1 MTSDPHAGCPAHCL
15 TVRFVVPK
23 LKRWA
28 ASLSVAAALLLPALG
43 AVAQSIELV
52 NPILNGF
59 YPDPSIVKVGAD
71 YYLVNSTF
79 SYFPG
84 IPVMHSRDLK
94 NWKQVG
100 NVISRPSQM
109 NFLGDRMT
117 RGLFAPAIEYHNG
130 TYYVTCT
137 LIDHKGNFVVTA
149 KNPAGP
155 WSDPT
160 FLPEVKGIDPS
171 LYFEGDKAYVI
182 YNSDPPDNKPLYE
195 GHRSIKMMELNP
207 RTLQTVGE
215 AKIVV
220 NGGVD
225 ISKKPV
231 WIEGPHLM
239 KRGDWYYLY
248 AAEGGTSV
256 NHTEVVF
263 RSKAALGPFVPYD
276 KNPILSQREL
286 PKDRKDP
293 ITSAGHAQFVEGPD
307 GKTYA
312 IFLAV
317 RPYEGNF
324 YNTGRETF
332 IVPVVWKDEWPVM
345 DPGPNGV
352 QYRYQANFPEVKQPG
367 ARPQSGNFGYTLT
380 FEKQLDPALLLL
392 RTVDSTSF
400 ALSKAKGLTLK
411 LKPETC
417 AETGNPAF
425 IGKRQQHQ
433 FCTAETELTF
443 APKAATEQAGLVIF
457 QDEKHFYFLGKS
469 VDQGKPVL
477 QLYKST
483 PEAKRME
490 LLAQAPLKSAAGG
503 VQLRIQ
509 AQGDAYSFGFS
520 ENGKAWTVL
529 KDKVD
534 GKFLSTQVAGGFI
547 GCLFGMYA
555 TSSGQPTTN
564 TASFKWLKYEGNDP
578 MYRK

>member
-1 MTSDPHAGCPAHCL
+1 
-15 TVRFVVPK
+15 
-23 LKRWA
+23 
-28 ASLSVAAALLLPALG
+28 
-43 AVAQSIELV
+43 
-52 NPILNGF
+52 
-59 YPDPSIVKVGAD
+59 VKVGPD

-84 IPVMHSRDLK
+84 IPVMHSKDLK

-160 FLPEVKGIDPS
+160 FLPEVRGIDPS

-182 YNSDPPDNKPLYE
+182 YNSDPPGTPLYS
-195 GHRSIKMMELNP
+195 GHRSIKIIELNP
-207 RTLQTVGE
+207 QTLQTVGE

-225 ISKKPV
+225 LSKKPV

-239 KRGDWYYLY
+239 KRGNWYYLY

-263 RSKAALGPFVPYD
+263 RSKEPLGPFVPYE

-317 RPYEGNF
+317 RPYEDNY

-345 DPGPNGV
+345 APGPNGV
-352 QYRYQANFPEVKQPG
+352 QYSYKANFPEVKQPG
-367 ARPQSGNFGYTLT
+367 ARPQNGNFGYTLT
-380 FEKQLDPALLLL
+380 FEKQLDPALLFL
-392 RTVDSTSF
+392 RTVDSSNF
-400 ALSKAKGLTLK
+400 SLSKAKGLTLK

-425 IGKRQQHQ
+425 IGKRQQHMH
-433 FCTAETELTF
+433 CSAETELTF
-443 APKAATEQAGLVIF
+443 AAKAANETAGLVAF
-457 QDEKHFYFLGKS
+457 QDEKHFYYLCKS
-469 VDQGKPVL
+469 TEGGKPVV
-477 QLYKST
+477 QLFKST
-483 PEAKRME
+483 ADPKQPE
-490 LLAQAPLKSAAGG
+490 LLAKAPLKAAAGS
-503 VQLRIQ
+503 VQLRVN
-509 AQGDAYSFGFS
+509 AEGDAYAFSFS

-547 GCLFGMYA
+547 GCTFGMYG
-555 TSSGQPTTN
+555 TSAGQPTTN
-564 TASFKWLKYEGNDP
+564 SAAFKWLKYEGHDP
-578 MYRK
+578 MFKK

>member
-1 MTSDPHAGCPAHCL
+1 M
-15 TVRFVVPK
+15 
-23 LKRWA
+23 
-28 ASLSVAAALLLPALG
+28 
-43 AVAQSIELV
+43 V
-52 NPILNGF
+52 NPILSGF

-160 FLPEVKGIDPS
+160 FLPQVRGIDPS

-182 YNSDPPDNKPLYE
+182 YNSDPPDNKPLYD
-195 GHRSIKMMELNP
+195 GHRSIKIIELNP
-207 RTLQTVGE
+207 QSLQTVGE

-225 ISKKPV
+225 LSKKPV

-239 KRGDWYYLY
+239 KRNDWYYLY

-263 RSKAALGPFVPYD
+263 RSKAALGPFVPYE

-286 PKDRKDP
+286 PRDRKDP

-352 QYRYQANFPEVKQPG
+352 QYSYKASYPEVKQAG

-380 FEKQLDPALLLL
+380 FEKQLDPALLFL

-400 ALSKAKGLTLK
+400 SLSKAKGLTLK

-425 IGKRQQHQ
+425 IGKRQQHLY
-433 FCTAETELTF
+433 CTAETELTF
-443 APKAATEQAGLVIF
+443 APKAANEKAGLVIF
-457 QDEKHFYFLGKS
+457 QDEKHFYYLCKS
-469 VDQGKPVL
+469 VDGGKPML
-477 QLYKST
+477 QLFKST
-483 PEAKRME
+483 ADAKQPE
-490 LLAQAPLKSAAGG
+490 LLAQAPLKSATGS
-503 VQLRIQ
+503 VQLRIK
-509 AQGDAYSFGFS
+509 AQGDTYGFHFS
-520 ENGKAWTVL
+520 DNGKAWTTL
-529 KDKVD
+529 QDKVD
-534 GKFLSTQVAGGFI
+534 GKFLSTQVAGSFI
-547 GCLFGMYA
+547 GCVFGMYA
-555 TSSGQPTTN
+555 TSSGQPTAN

-578 MYRK
+578 MYKK

>member
-1 MTSDPHAGCPAHCL
+1 MKVFL
-15 TVRFVVPK
+15 TV
-23 LKRWA
+23 LATLWLQT
-28 ASLSVAAALLLPALG
+28 ASLF
-43 AVAQSIELV
+43 AQSIDLV
-52 NPILNGF
+52 NPILTGF
-59 YPDPSIVKVGAD
+59 YPDPSIVKVGPD

-117 RGLFAPAIEYHNG
+117 RGLFAPAIEFHNG

-155 WSDPT
+155 WSDPI

-182 YNSDPPDNKPLYE
+182 YNSDPPDNKPLYD
-195 GHRSIKMMELNP
+195 GHRSIKMIELNP
-207 RTLQTVGE
+207 QTLQTVGE

-225 ISKKPV
+225 LSKKPV

-239 KRGDWYYLY
+239 KRNGWYYLY

-263 RSKAALGPFVPYD
+263 RSKSALGPFVPYE

-317 RPYEGNF
+317 RPYEGNY

-352 QYRYQANFPEVKQPG
+352 QYSYKANFAEVKQPG
-367 ARPQSGNFGYTLT
+367 ARPQSGNFAYTLT
-380 FEKQLDPALLLL
+380 FEKQLDPALLFL
-392 RTVDSTSF
+392 RTVDSSNF
-400 ALSKAKGLTLK
+400 SLSKARGLTLK

-425 IGKRQQHQ
+425 VGKRQQHLY
-433 FCTAETELTF
+433 CTTETELNF
-443 APKAATEQAGLVIF
+443 APKAAHEKAGLVVF
-457 QDEKHFYFLGKS
+457 QDEKHFYYLCKS
-469 VDQGKPVL
+469 VDNGKPVL
-477 QLYKST
+477 QLFKSK
-483 PEAKRME
+483 PADAKQPE
-490 LLAQAPLKSAAGG
+490 LLAQAPLTAATAR

-509 AQGDAYSFGFS
+509 AQADTYSFHFS
-520 ENGKAWTVL
+520 ENGKTWTTL

-534 GKFLSTQVAGGFI
+534 ARFLSTQEAGGFI

-564 TASFKWLKYEGNDP
+564 TASFTWLKYAGNDP
-578 MYRK
+578 VYKK

>member
-1 MTSDPHAGCPAHCL
+1 MHTTSAK
-15 TVRFVVPK
+15 RF
-23 LKRWA
+23 LIA
-28 ASLSVAAALLLPALG
+28 ATALALRSF
-43 AVAQSIELV
+43 AVSAQSIELV
-52 NPILNGF
+52 NPILTGF
-59 YPDPSIVKVGAD
+59 YPDPSIVKVGTD

-84 IPVMHSRDLK
+84 IPVMHSKDLK

-117 RGLFAPAIEYHNG
+117 RGLFAPAIEHHNG
-130 TYYVTCT
+130 LFYVTCT

-160 FLPEVKGIDPS
+160 FLPEVRGIDPS

-182 YNSDPPDNKPLYE
+182 YNSDPPDNKPLYD
-195 GHRSIKMMELNP
+195 GHRSIKIIELNP
-207 RTLQTVGE
+207 STLQTVGE

-225 ISKKPV
+225 LSKKPV

-263 RSKAALGPFVPYD
+263 RSKAALGPFVPYEN
-276 KNPILSQREL
+276 NPILSQREL
-286 PKDRKDP
+286 PRDRPNP

-332 IVPVVWKDEWPVM
+332 IVPVEWKNDWPVM
-345 DPGPNGV
+345 NPGPNGV
-352 QYRYQANFPEVKQPG
+352 QYTYRASFPEVKQPG

-380 FEKQLDPALLLL
+380 FEKELDPALLFL
-392 RTVDSTSF
+392 RTEDKASY
-400 ALSKAKGLTLK
+400 ALSKANGLTLK

-417 AETGNPAF
+417 AETGNPSF
-425 IGKRQQHQ
+425 IGKRQQHMH
-433 FCTAETELTF
+433 CSAETELTF
-443 APKAATEQAGLVIF
+443 AAKAANETAGLVAF
-457 QDEKHFYFLGKS
+457 QDEKHFYYLCKS
-469 VDQGKPVL
+469 TAAGKPVV
-477 QLYKST
+477 QLFKST
-483 PEAKRME
+483 ADAKAPE
-490 LLAQAPLKSAAGG
+490 LLAEAPLRAAAGK
-503 VQLRIQ
+503 VWLRIN
-509 AQGDAYSFGFS
+509 AEAADYAFSFA
-520 ENGKAWTVL
+520 EDGKTYKVL

-547 GCLFGMYA
+547 GCLFGMYG
-555 TSSGQPTTN
+555 TSAGQPTAS
-564 TASFKWLKYEGNDP
+564 TAAFKWLKYEGHDP
-578 MYRK
+578 VYQK

>member
-1 MTSDPHAGCPAHCL
+1 M
-15 TVRFVVPK
+15 
-23 LKRWA
+23 
-28 ASLSVAAALLLPALG
+28 
-43 AVAQSIELV
+43 
-52 NPILNGF
+52 
-59 YPDPSIVKVGAD
+59 D

-84 IPVMHSRDLK
+84 IPVFHSKDLK
-94 NWKQVG
+94 NWKQIG
-100 NVISRPSQM
+100 NVISRPTQM

-155 WSDPT
+155 WSDPV
-160 FLPEVKGIDPS
+160 FLPEVRGIDPS
-171 LYFEGDKAYVI
+171 LFFEGDKAYVI
-182 YNSDPPDNKPLYE
+182 YNSDPPENKPLYS
-195 GHRSIKMMELNP
+195 GHRSIKIIELDP
-207 RTLQTVGE
+207 VKLTTVGE

-225 ISKKPV
+225 LSKKPV

-263 RSKAALGPFVPYD
+263 RGKSAWGPFVPYE

-286 PKDRKDP
+286 PQDRKDP
-293 ITSAGHAQFVEGPD
+293 ITSAGHAQFVDGPD

-317 RPYEGNF
+317 RPYEANH

-332 IVPVVWKDEWPVM
+332 IVPVEWKDEWPVTV
-345 DPGPNGV
+345 PGPNGV
-352 QYRYQANFPEVKQPG
+352 QYSYPAKFPEVKQKD

-380 FEKQLDPALLLL
+380 FEKQLDPALLFM
-392 RTVDSTSF
+392 RTVDSSNF
-400 ALSKAKGLTLK
+400 SLSKANGLTLK
-411 LKPETC
+411 LKPETV

-425 IGKRQQHQ
+425 IGKRQQHMYGS
-433 FCTAETELTF
+433 TETELNFT
-443 APKAATEQAGLVIF
+443 AKAANESAGLVVF
-457 QDEKHFYFLGKS
+457 QDEKHFYYLCKS
-469 VDQGKPVL
+469 VVDGKPVV
-477 QLYKST
+477 QLLKGT
-483 PEAKRME
+483 AEVNKTEP
-490 LLAQAPLKSAAGG
+490 LAQLPLKAATGKLG
-503 VQLRIQ
+503 LRVSFE
-509 AQGDAYSFGFS
+509 GDKYGFQFS
-520 ENGKAWTVL
+520 EDGKTWQTL

-534 GKFLSTQVAGGFI
+534 ARFLSTQTAGGFI
-547 GCLFGMYA
+547 GCVIGMYG
-555 TSSGQPTTN
+555 TSMGQPTTN
-564 TASFKWLKYEGNDP
+564 TAAFKWLKYEGNDP
-578 MYRK
+578 MYKK

>member
-1 MTSDPHAGCPAHCL
+1 MKHATLPRRLPAL
-15 TVRFVVPK
+15 
-23 LKRWA
+23 L
-28 ASLSVAAALLLPALG
+28 ALLLLPFA
-43 AVAQSIELV
+43 AFAQSIELV
-52 NPILNGF
+52 NPILTGF
-59 YPDPSIVKVGAD
+59 YPDPSIVKVGPD

-79 SYFPG
+79 AYFPG

-117 RGLFAPAIEYHNG
+117 RGLFAPAIDYHNG

-160 FLPEVKGIDPS
+160 FLPEVRGIDPS
-171 LYFEGDKAYVI
+171 LFFEGDKAYVI
-182 YNSDPPDNKPLYE
+182 YNSDPPGTPLYS
-195 GHRSIKMMELNP
+195 GHRSIKIIELNP
-207 RTLQTVGE
+207 TTLTTVGE
-215 AKIVV
+215 AKILV

-239 KRGDWYYLY
+239 KARDWYYLY

-263 RSKAALGPFVPYD
+263 RSKSALGPFVPYEN
-276 KNPILSQREL
+276 NPILSQREL
-286 PKDRKDP
+286 PKDRKNP

-317 RPYEGNF
+317 RPYEDNF

-332 IVPVVWKDEWPVM
+332 ITPVEWKNDWPVM
-345 DPGPNGV
+345 NTGPNGV
-352 QYRYQANFPEVKQPG
+352 QYSYQAKFPEVKQPG
-367 ARPQSGNFGYTLT
+367 ALPQNGNFGYTLT
-380 FEKQLDPALLLL
+380 FEKQLDPALLFL
-392 RTVDSTSF
+392 RTVDSTNFS
-400 ALSKAKGLTLK
+400 LSKAKGLTLK

-425 IGKRQQHQ
+425 IGKRQQHMYGS
-433 FCTAETELTF
+433 AETELMF
-443 APKAATEQAGLVIF
+443 AAKAANETAGLVAF
-457 QDEKHFYFLGKS
+457 QDEKHFYYLCKS
-469 VDQGKPVL
+469 VENGKPVV
-477 QLYKST
+477 QLFKST
-483 PEAKRME
+483 ADAKSPEMLAK
-490 LLAQAPLKSAAGG
+490 APLKAAAGK
-503 VQLRIQ
+503 VMLRIN
-509 AQGDAYSFGFS
+509 ADGDTYSFRYS
-520 ENGKAWTVL
+520 EDGKNYTVL

-534 GKFLSTQVAGGFI
+534 ARFLSTQTAGGFI
-547 GCLFGMYA
+547 GCLYGMYG
-555 TSSGQPTTN
+555 TSAGQPTTN
-564 TASFKWLKYEGNDP
+564 TASFKSLKYEGDDP
-578 MYRK
+578 MYKK

>member
-1 MTSDPHAGCPAHCL
+1 MKFKRLGIHIA
-15 TVRFVVPK
+15 VV
-23 LKRWA
+23 A
-28 ASLSVAAALLLPALG
+28 ASLLLPTVELS
-43 AVAQSIELV
+43 AQSIELI
-52 NPILNGF
+52 NPIMTGF
-59 YPDPSIVKVGAD
+59 YPDPSIVKVGPD

-84 IPVMHSRDLK
+84 IPVMHSKDLK

-182 YNSDPPDNKPLYE
+182 YNSDPPDNKPLYD
-195 GHRSIKMMELNP
+195 GHRSIKMIELNP
-207 RTLQTVGE
+207 QTLQTVGE

-225 ISKKPV
+225 LSKKPV

-263 RSKAALGPFVPYD
+263 RSKSALGPFVPYE

-317 RPYEGNF
+317 RPYDGNF

-332 IVPVVWKDEWPVM
+332 IVPVEWKDDWPVTV
-345 DPGPNGV
+345 PGPNGV
-352 QYRYQANFPEVKQPG
+352 QYSYKASFPEVKQPG

-380 FEKQLDPALLLL
+380 FEKQLDPALLFL
-392 RTVDSTSF
+392 RTVDSSSF
-400 ALSKAKGLTLK
+400 SLGNVKGLTLK
-411 LKPETC
+411 LKPETV
-417 AETGNPAF
+417 AETGNPSF
-425 IGKRQQHQ
+425 IGKRQQHLN
-433 FCTAETELTF
+433 CTTETELTF
-443 APKAATEQAGLVIF
+443 SPKTANEKAGLVIF
-457 QDEKHFYFLGKS
+457 QDEKHFYYLCKS
-469 VDQGKPVL
+469 VDNGKPLL
-477 QLYKST
+477 QLFKSK
-483 PEAKRME
+483 PDDAKQPE
-490 LLAQAPLKSAAGG
+490 LLAQAPLKSATAS

-509 AQGDAYSFGFS
+509 ALGDAYNFHFS
-520 ENGKAWTVL
+520 ENGKTWTVL

-564 TASFKWLKYEGNDP
+564 TAAFKWLKYEGNDP
-578 MYRK
+578 MYKK

>member
-1 MTSDPHAGCPAHCL
+1 MKIKRLRTSI
-15 TVRFVVPK
+15 
-23 LKRWA
+23 A
-28 ASLSVAAALLLPALG
+28 ATAALLLPSFGLF
-43 AVAQSIELV
+43 AQSIELV
-52 NPILNGF
+52 NPIMTGF
-59 YPDPSIVKVGAD
+59 YPDPSIVKVGPD

-84 IPVMHSRDLK
+84 IPVMHSKDLK

-149 KNPAGP
+149 KNPGGP

-160 FLPEVKGIDPS
+160 FLPQVRGIDPS
-171 LYFEGDKAYVI
+171 MYFEGDKAYVI
-182 YNSDPPDNKPLYE
+182 YNSDPPDNKPLYD
-195 GHRSIKMMELNP
+195 GHRSIKIIELNP
-207 RTLQTVGE
+207 QTLQTVGE

-225 ISKKPV
+225 LSKKPV

-263 RSKAALGPFVPYD
+263 RSKEPLGPFVPYE

-332 IVPVVWKDEWPVM
+332 IVPVDWKDEWPVM
-345 DPGPNGV
+345 NPGPNGV
-352 QYRYQANFPEVKQPG
+352 QYSYKANFPEVKQPG

-380 FEKQLDPALLLL
+380 FEKQLDPALLFL
-392 RTVDSTSF
+392 RTVDSTNFS
-400 ALSKAKGLTLK
+400 LSKAKGLTLK
-411 LKPETC
+411 LKPETV

-425 IGKRQQHQ
+425 IGKRQQHMY
-433 FCTAETELTF
+433 CTTETELTF
-443 APKAATEQAGLVIF
+443 APKAANEKAGLVIF
-457 QDEKHFYFLGKS
+457 QDEKHFYYLCKS
-469 VDQGKPVL
+469 VDGGKPML
-477 QLYKST
+477 QLFKST
-483 PEAKRME
+483 ADVKQPE
-490 LLAQAPLKSAAGG
+490 LLAQAPLKSATGS
-503 VQLRIQ
+503 VHLRIQ
-509 AQGDAYSFGFS
+509 AQGDACNFQFS

-547 GCLFGMYA
+547 GCVFGMYA
-555 TSSGQPTTN
+555 TSAGQPTTN

-578 MYRK
+578 VYKK

>member
-1 MTSDPHAGCPAHCL
+1 M
-15 TVRFVVPK
+15 K
-23 LKRWA
+23 LK
-28 ASLSVAAALLLPALG
+28 SLLLTAAAGWLSHT
-43 AVAQSIELV
+43 AVYAQSIDLV
-52 NPILNGF
+52 NPILSGF
-59 YPDPSIVKVGAD
+59 YPDPSIVKVGPD

-84 IPVMHSRDLK
+84 IPVMHSKDLK

-117 RGLFAPAIEYHNG
+117 RGLFAPAIDYHNG

-160 FLPEVKGIDPS
+160 FLPEVRGIDPS

-182 YNSDPPDNKPLYE
+182 YNSDPPDNKPLYD
-195 GHRSIKMMELNP
+195 GHRSIKIIELNP
-207 RTLQTVGE
+207 QTLQTVGE

-225 ISKKPV
+225 LSKKPV

-239 KRGDWYYLY
+239 KRKDWYYLY

-263 RSKAALGPFVPYD
+263 RSKAPLGPFVPYE

-317 RPYEGNF
+317 RPYEGNY

-352 QYRYQANFPEVKQPG
+352 QYSYKANFPEVKQPG
-367 ARPQSGNFGYTLT
+367 ARPQNGNFGYTLT
-380 FEKQLDPALLLL
+380 FEKELDPALLFL
-392 RTVDSTSF
+392 RTLDNTNYS
-400 ALSKAKGLTLK
+400 LSKANGLTLK
-411 LKPETC
+411 LKPETV

-425 IGKRQQHQ
+425 IGKRQQHMY
-433 FCTAETELTF
+433 CTTETELTF
-443 APKAATEQAGLVIF
+443 TPKAAGEKAGLVVF
-457 QDEKHFYFLGKS
+457 QDEKHFYYLCKG
-469 VDQGKPVL
+469 VENGKPLL
-477 QLYKST
+477 QLFKST
-483 PEAKRME
+483 ADAKQPE
-490 LLAQAPLKSAAGG
+490 LLAQAPLKSATAS
-503 VQLRIQ
+503 VQLRIK
-509 AQGDAYSFGFS
+509 AEGDTYSFGFS
-520 ENGKAWTVL
+520 ENGKAWTTL

-534 GKFLSTQVAGGFI
+534 ARFLSTQVAGGFI

-564 TASFKWLKYEGNDP
+564 TASFKYLKYAGNDP
-578 MYRK
+578 VYKAAQ

>member
-1 MTSDPHAGCPAHCL
+1 M
-15 TVRFVVPK
+15 K
-23 LKRWA
+23 IKRLGVHIAVA
-28 ASLSVAAALLLPALG
+28 ASLLLPTAGLF
-43 AVAQSIELV
+43 AQSIELV
-52 NPILNGF
+52 NPIMTGF
-59 YPDPSIVKVGAD
+59 YPDPSIVKVGTD

-84 IPVMHSRDLK
+84 IPVMHSKDLK
-94 NWKQVG
+94 NWKQVS

-109 NFLGDRMT
+109 TFMGDRMT

-160 FLPEVKGIDPS
+160 FLPQVKGIDPS

-182 YNSDPPDNKPLYE
+182 YNSDPPDNKPLYD
-195 GHRSIKMMELNP
+195 GHRSIKIIELNP
-207 RTLQTVGE
+207 QTLQTVGA

-263 RSKAALGPFVPYD
+263 RSKAPLGPFVPYE

-332 IVPVVWKDEWPVM
+332 IVPVEWKDEWPVM
-345 DPGPNGV
+345 VPGPNGV
-352 QYRYQANFPEVKQPG
+352 QYSYKANFPEVKQPG

-380 FEKQLDPALLLL
+380 FEKQLDPALLFL
-392 RTVDSTSF
+392 RTVDSTNFS
-400 ALSKAKGLTLK
+400 LSKAKGLTLK
-411 LKPETC
+411 LKPETV

-425 IGKRQQHQ
+425 IGKRQQHMY
-433 FCTAETELTF
+433 CTTETELTF
-443 APKAATEQAGLVIF
+443 APKAANEKAGLVIF
-457 QDEKHFYFLGKS
+457 QDEKHFYYLCKS
-469 VDQGKPVL
+469 VDGGKPML
-477 QLYKST
+477 QLFKST
-483 PEAKRME
+483 ADAKQPE
-490 LLAQAPLKSAAGG
+490 LLAQVPLKSATGS

-509 AQGDAYSFGFS
+509 AQGDVCNFQFS

-547 GCLFGMYA
+547 GCVFGMYA
-555 TSSGQPTTN
+555 TSAGQPTTN

-578 MYRK
+578 VFKK

>member
-1 MTSDPHAGCPAHCL
+1 MNVKTLLLAATAG
-15 TVRFVVPK
+15 
-23 LKRWA
+23 W
-28 ASLSVAAALLLPALG
+28 LSHAAAF
-43 AVAQSIELV
+43 AQSIELV
-52 NPILNGF
+52 NPILTGF
-59 YPDPSIVKVGAD
+59 YPDPSIVKVGPD

-160 FLPEVKGIDPS
+160 FLPEVRGIDPS

-182 YNSDPPDNKPLYE
+182 YNSDPPDNKPLYD
-195 GHRSIKMMELNP
+195 GHRSIKIIELNP
-207 RTLQTVGE
+207 QTLQTVGE

-225 ISKKPV
+225 LSKKPV

-239 KRGDWYYLY
+239 KRNDWYYLY

-263 RSKAALGPFVPYD
+263 RSKAPLGPFVPYE

-317 RPYEGNF
+317 RPYEGNY

-332 IVPVVWKDEWPVM
+332 IVPVEWKDEWPM
-345 DPGPNGV
+345 MNPGPNGV
-352 QYRYQANFPEVKQPG
+352 QYSYKANFPEVKQPG

-380 FEKQLDPALLLL
+380 FEKQLDPALLFL
-392 RTVDSTSF
+392 RTVDSSSF
-400 ALSKAKGLTLK
+400 SLGKAKGLTLK
-411 LKPETC
+411 LKPETA

-425 IGKRQQHQ
+425 IGKRQQHMY
-433 FCTAETELTF
+433 CTTETELSF
-443 APKAATEQAGLVIF
+443 VPKSANEKAGLAIF
-457 QDEKHFYFLGKS
+457 QDEKHFYYLCKS
-469 VDQGKPVL
+469 VENGKPLL

-483 PEAKRME
+483 TDAKQPE
-490 LLAQAPLKSAAGG
+490 LLAQAPLKSATAS

-509 AQGDAYSFGFS
+509 AQGASYNFSFS
-520 ENGKAWTVL
+520 ENGKAWNML

-534 GKFLSTQVAGGFI
+534 GKFVSTQVAGGFI

-564 TASFKWLKYEGNDP
+564 TASFKYLKYAGNDP
-578 MYRK
+578 VYQK

>member
-1 MTSDPHAGCPAHCL
+1 MT
-15 TVRFVVPK
+15 
-23 LKRWA
+23 
-28 ASLSVAAALLLPALG
+28 
-43 AVAQSIELV
+43 
-52 NPILNGF
+52 GF
-59 YPDPSIVKVGAD
+59 YPDPSIVKVGTD

-84 IPVMHSRDLK
+84 IPVMHSKDLK

-109 NFLGDRMT
+109 NFMGDRMT

-137 LIDHKGNFVVTA
+137 QIDHKGNFVVTA

-155 WSDPT
+155 WSDPI
-160 FLPEVKGIDPS
+160 FMPQVRGIDPS
-171 LYFEGDKAYVI
+171 LYFEGNKAYVI
-182 YNSDPPDNKPLYE
+182 YNSDPPDNKPLYD
-195 GHRSIKMMELNP
+195 GHRSIKIIELNP
-207 RTLQTVGE
+207 QTLQTVGE

-225 ISKKPV
+225 LSKKPV

-239 KRGDWYYLY
+239 KRNDWYYLY

-263 RSKAALGPFVPYD
+263 RSKEPLGPFVPYE

-332 IVPVVWKDEWPVM
+332 IVPVTWKDEWPVM
-345 DPGPNGV
+345 EPGPNGV
-352 QYRYQANFPEVKQPG
+352 QYSYQAKFPEVKQPG
-367 ARPQSGNFGYTLT
+367 ARPQSGNFSYTLT
-380 FEKQLDPALLLL
+380 FEKQLDPALLFM
-392 RTVDSTSF
+392 RTVDSTNFS
-400 ALSKAKGLTLK
+400 LSKAKGLTLK
-411 LKPETC
+411 LKPETV

-425 IGKRQQHQ
+425 IGKRQQHMY
-433 FCTAETELTF
+433 CTTETELTF
-443 APKAATEQAGLVIF
+443 APKTANEKAGLVVF
-457 QDEKHFYFLGKS
+457 QDEKHFYYLCKS
-469 VDQGKPVL
+469 VDGGKPML
-477 QLYKST
+477 QLFKST
-483 PEAKRME
+483 ADVKQPE
-490 LLAQAPLKSAAGG
+490 LLAQAPLKSATAS

-509 AQGDAYSFGFS
+509 AQGDTYNFHFS
-520 ENGKAWTVL
+520 ENGKTWTTL

-564 TASFKWLKYEGNDP
+564 TAAFKWLKYQGNDP
-578 MYRK
+578 MYKK

>member
-1 MTSDPHAGCPAHCL
+1 M
-15 TVRFVVPK
+15 K
-23 LKRWA
+23 LKT
-28 ASLSVAAALLLPALG
+28 LLLTAAAGWLSHS
-43 AVAQSIELV
+43 AVLAQSIDLV
-52 NPILNGF
+52 NPILAGF
-59 YPDPSIVKVGAD
+59 YPDPSIVKVGPD

-84 IPVMHSRDLK
+84 IPVMHSKDLK

-109 NFLGDRMT
+109 TFLGDRMT

-160 FLPEVKGIDPS
+160 FLPEVRGIDPS

-182 YNSDPPDNKPLYE
+182 YNSDPPDNKPLYD
-195 GHRSIKMMELNP
+195 GHRSIKIIELNP
-207 RTLQTVGE
+207 QTLQTVGE

-225 ISKKPV
+225 LSKKPV

-263 RSKAALGPFVPYD
+263 RSKAPLGPFVPYE

-286 PKDRKDP
+286 PRDRKDP

-317 RPYEGNF
+317 RPYEGNH

-352 QYRYQANFPEVKQPG
+352 QYSYRANFPEVKQPG

-380 FEKQLDPALLLL
+380 FEKELDPALLFL
-392 RTVDSTSF
+392 RTVDNSSYS
-400 ALSKAKGLTLK
+400 LSKAKGLTLK
-411 LKPETC
+411 LKPETV

-425 IGKRQQHQ
+425 IGKRQQHMY
-433 FCTAETELTF
+433 CTTETELTF
-443 APKAATEQAGLVIF
+443 APKSASEKAGLVIF
-457 QDEKHFYFLGKS
+457 QDEKHFYYLCKS
-469 VDQGKPVL
+469 VDNGKPML
-477 QLYKST
+477 QLFKST
-483 PEAKRME
+483 ADAKQPE
-490 LLAQAPLKSAAGG
+490 LLAQAPLKSATAS

-509 AQGDAYSFGFS
+509 AQGDAYSFAFS
-520 ENGKAWTVL
+520 ETGKTWNVL

-534 GKFLSTQVAGGFI
+534 GKFVSTQVAGGFI

-564 TASFKWLKYEGNDP
+564 TAAFKYLKYAGNDP
-578 MYRK
+578 MYKPAQ

>member
-1 MTSDPHAGCPAHCL
+1 MRPFRFLVIFLLQC
-15 TVRFVVPK
+15 FVV
-23 LKRWA
+23 R
-28 ASLSVAAALLLPALG
+28 
-43 AVAQSIELV
+43 AQSIELV
-52 NPILNGF
+52 NPILTGF

-84 IPVMHSRDLK
+84 IPVMHSKDLK
-94 NWKQVG
+94 NWKQIG

-117 RGLFAPAIEYHNG
+117 RGLFAPAIEHHNG
-130 TYYVTCT
+130 TFYVTCT

-155 WSDPT
+155 WSDPI

-171 LYFEGDKAYVI
+171 LYFEGTKAYVI
-182 YNSDPPDNKPLYE
+182 YNSDPPDNKPLYD
-195 GHRSIKMMELNP
+195 GHRSIKIIELNP
-207 RTLQTVGE
+207 QTLQTVGE

-225 ISKKPV
+225 LSKKPV

-263 RSKAALGPFVPYD
+263 RSKAPLGPFVPYE

-286 PKDRKDP
+286 PKDRQDP

-307 GKTYA
+307 DKTYA

-317 RPYEGNF
+317 RPYEGNY

-332 IVPVVWKDEWPVM
+332 IVPVVWKDEWPIT
-345 DPGPNGV
+345 DPGANGV
-352 QYRYQANFPEVKQPG
+352 QYRYKANYAEVKQPG
-367 ARPQSGNFGYTLT
+367 ARPQSGNFSYTLT
-380 FEKQLDPALLLL
+380 FEKQLDPALLFM
-392 RTVDSTSF
+392 RTVDSANFS
-400 ALSKAKGLTLK
+400 LSSANGLTLK

-417 AETGNPAF
+417 AELGNPAF
-425 IGKRQQHQ
+425 VGKRQQHMYGS
-433 FCTAETELTF
+433 AETELAF
-443 APKAATEQAGLVIF
+443 SAKAENETAGLVVF
-457 QDEKHFYFLGKS
+457 QDEKHFYYLCKS
-469 VDQGKPVL
+469 VEKGKPVL
-477 QLYKST
+477 QLWKST
-483 PEAKRME
+483 PEPKNLE
-490 LLAQAPLKSAAGG
+490 LLAKAPLKAAAAK
-503 VQLRIQ
+503 VRLRIN
-509 AQGDAYSFGFS
+509 ADGDTYSFRFS
-520 ENGKAWTVL
+520 EDGKTYAVL

-534 GKFLSTQVAGGFI
+534 ARFLSTQTAGGFI
-547 GCLFGMYA
+547 GCMFGLYG
-555 TSSGQPTTN
+555 TSAGQPTTN
-564 TASFKWLKYEGNDP
+564 TASFKWLKYEGHDP
-578 MYRK
+578 MYKQ

>member
-1 MTSDPHAGCPAHCL
+1 MT
-15 TVRFVVPK
+15 
-23 LKRWA
+23 
-28 ASLSVAAALLLPALG
+28 
-43 AVAQSIELV
+43 
-52 NPILNGF
+52 GF

-160 FLPEVKGIDPS
+160 FLSEVRGIDPS
-171 LYFEGDKAYVI
+171 LYFEGNKAYVI
-182 YNSDPPDNKPLYE
+182 YNSDPPDNKPLYD
-195 GHRSIKMMELNP
+195 GHRSIKIIELNP
-207 RTLQTVGE
+207 QTLQTVGE

-225 ISKKPV
+225 LSKKPV

-263 RSKAALGPFVPYD
+263 RSKAPLGPFVPYE

-286 PKDRKDP
+286 PKDREDP

-352 QYRYQANFPEVKQPG
+352 QYSYKANFPEVKQPS

-380 FEKQLDPALLLL
+380 FEKQLDPALLFL
-392 RTVDSTSF
+392 RTVDSSNF
-400 ALSKAKGLTLK
+400 SLSKIKGLILK

-425 IGKRQQHQ
+425 IGKRQQHMY
-433 FCTAETELTF
+433 CTTETELTF
-443 APKAATEQAGLVIF
+443 APKAANEKAGLVIF
-457 QDEKHFYFLGKS
+457 QDEKHFYYLCKS
-469 VDQGKPVL
+469 VDNGKPML
-477 QLYKST
+477 QLFESSDDAKQ
-483 PEAKRME
+483 PEP
-490 LLAQAPLKSAAGG
+490 LAQAPLKSAAAS

-509 AQGDAYSFGFS
+509 AQGDTYSFQFS
-520 ENGKAWTVL
+520 ENGKTWNVL

-555 TSSGQPTTN
+555 TSSGQPTAS

-578 MYRK
+578 MYKK

>member
-1 MTSDPHAGCPAHCL
+1 MRIKRIKTLLAG
-15 TVRFVVPK
+15 T
-23 LKRWA
+23 A
-28 ASLSVAAALLLPALG
+28 AFLLPTLG
-43 AVAQSIELV
+43 LFAQSVELT
-52 NPILNGF
+52 NPILSGF
-59 YPDPSIVKVGAD
+59 YPDPSIVKVGTD

-84 IPVMHSRDLK
+84 IPVMHSKDLK

-109 NFLGDRMT
+109 TFMGDRMT

-137 LIDHKGNFVVTA
+137 QIDHKGNFVVTA

-155 WSDPT
+155 WSDPI
-160 FLPEVKGIDPS
+160 FMPQVRGIDPS
-171 LYFEGDKAYVI
+171 LYFEGSKAYVI
-182 YNSDPPDNKPLYE
+182 YNSDPPDNKPLYD
-195 GHRSIKMMELNP
+195 GHRSIKMIELNP
-207 RTLQTVGE
+207 QTLQTVGE

-225 ISKKPV
+225 LSKKPV

-239 KRGDWYYLY
+239 KRNGWYYLY

-263 RSKAALGPFVPYD
+263 RSKEPLGPFVPYE

-332 IVPVVWKDEWPVM
+332 IVPVEWKDDWPVTV
-345 DPGPNGV
+345 PGPNGV
-352 QYRYQANFPEVKQPG
+352 QYSYKANFPEVKQPG
-367 ARPQSGNFGYTLT
+367 ARPQSGNFSYTLT
-380 FEKQLDPALLLL
+380 FEKQLDPALLFM
-392 RTVDSTSF
+392 RTVDSTNFS
-400 ALSKAKGLTLK
+400 LSKAKGLTLK
-411 LKPETC
+411 VKPETV

-425 IGKRQQHQ
+425 IGKRQQHMY
-433 FCTAETELTF
+433 CTTETELTF
-443 APKAATEQAGLVIF
+443 APKAANEKAGLVVF
-457 QDEKHFYFLGKS
+457 QDEKHFYYLCKS
-469 VDQGKPVL
+469 VDGGKPML
-477 QLYKST
+477 QLFKST
-483 PEAKRME
+483 ADVKQPE
-490 LLAQAPLKSAAGG
+490 LLAQAPLKSATAS
-503 VQLRIQ
+503 VQLRIK
-509 AQGDAYSFGFS
+509 AEGDTYSFGFS
-520 ENGKAWTVL
+520 ENGKTWTTL

-547 GCLFGMYA
+547 GCLFGMYT

-578 MYRK
+578 MYKK